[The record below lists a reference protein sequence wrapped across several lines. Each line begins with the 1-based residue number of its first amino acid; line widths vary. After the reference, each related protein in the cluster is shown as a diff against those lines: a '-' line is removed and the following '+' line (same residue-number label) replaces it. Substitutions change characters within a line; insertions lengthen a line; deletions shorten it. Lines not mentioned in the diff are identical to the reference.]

1 MGWKKRASQIVYHV
15 NMLLVLALYL
25 WNGFFFFM
33 SLRKDPSADADKKEQ
48 VLVLKLLS
56 YFTGALILLSFPFT
70 LLNILGLVF
79 LNPFSEPTKR
89 KIGDNVPFVCFRV
102 VTKGMYPK
110 LVQETTFQN
119 IEVCRRVG
127 LKNFK
132 FEIVTDKSVCVGK
145 HQDIRE
151 TVVPDN
157 YQTQNNALYK
167 ARALQWSLEPNVN
180 ILSNDDWIVH
190 LDEETKLTDDVI
202 YGFVEFIEKSSADIG
217 QGVIVYADDV
227 IENWLTTLADGLR
240 VAFDYGVMRFG
251 LQILKRP
258 IFGFKGSFII
268 AKFKAEMDVG
278 FDYGPKESIAED
290 LRFALTAWDKGYKF
304 DFVQGV
310 MVEKSTFSFIDFLKQ
325 RKRWFTGH
333 FHVLWGSSLP
343 LYCKSVLLP
352 LNVVNMFL
360 WIQVLNTII
369 APFYPLIALD
379 DYIFVIGIIIP
390 TVLFSYMFGNFMSF
404 RRRRFGII
412 PRICIVVISQLL
424 MPVAGLLEAI
434 ATVWGFLTRNSL
446 SFHIVEKRI
455 SFPAR
460 ESIEDIEEV

>member
-1 MGWKKRASQIVYHV
+1 MGWKERTVQMCYHLI
-15 NMLLVLALYL
+15 MFLVLAVYL
-25 WNGFFFFM
+25 WNGFFFFL
-33 SLRKDPSADADKKEQ
+33 SLRKEPFADAGKQGQ
-48 VLVLKLLS
+48 VFVLKLLS

-70 LLNILGLVF
+70 FLNVVGLVF
-79 LNPFSEPTKR
+79 LNPFSEPSKH
-89 KIGDNVPFVCFRV
+89 KIGDNVPFICFRV

-110 LVQETTFQN
+110 LVKDTTFMN
-119 IEVCRRVG
+119 MEVCRRVG
-127 LKNFK
+127 LKNCK
-132 FEIVTDKSVCVGK
+132 FEIVTDKSVSVGK

-157 YQTQNNALYK
+157 YQTKNNALYK

-202 YGFVEFIEKSSADIG
+202 YGIVDFIDKSSADIG

-251 LQILKRP
+251 LQVLKRP

-268 AKFKAEMDVG
+268 AKVKAEMDVG

-290 LRFALTAWDKGYKF
+290 LRFALTAWTKGYKF

-310 MVEKSTFSFIDFLKQ
+310 MVEKSTFSFMDFIKQ
-325 RKRWFTGH
+325 RKRWYTGH
-333 FHVLWGSSLP
+333 FHVLWGNSLP

-352 LNVVNMFL
+352 LNVVNSFL

-369 APFYPLIALD
+369 APFYSIIVLD
-379 DYIFVIGIIIP
+379 DFLPVIGIIIP

-404 RRRRFGII
+404 RRRRFGMI
-412 PRICIVVISQLL
+412 PRICIVVLSQLL
-424 MPVAGLLEAI
+424 MPLAGLLEAI
-434 ATVWGFLTRNSL
+434 ATVWGFLGRNSI

-455 SFPAR
+455 SFPVN
-460 ESIEDIEEV
+460 ESVEDLEEV

>member
-1 MGWKKRASQIVYHV
+1 MGWKERASQIVYHV
-15 NMLLVLALYL
+15 IMLLVLALYL

-33 SLRKDPSADADKKEQ
+33 SLRKDPFADASKKEQ

-89 KIGDNVPFVCFRV
+89 KIGDNIPFVCFRV

-110 LVQETTFQN
+110 LVKETTFQN

-132 FEIVTDKSVCVGK
+132 FEIVTDKSVSVGK

-157 YQTQNNALYK
+157 YQTKNNALYK

-180 ILSNDDWIVH
+180 ILSDDDWIVH

-202 YGFVEFIEKSSADIG
+202 YGFVDFIEKSSADIG
-217 QGVIVYADDV
+217 QGVIVYADGV

-258 IFGFKGSFII
+258 VFGFKGSFII
-268 AKFKAEMDVG
+268 AKVKAEMDVG

-310 MVEKSTFSFIDFLKQ
+310 MVEKSTFSFMDFIKQ

-333 FHVLWGSSLP
+333 FHVLWGNSLP

-412 PRICIVVISQLL
+412 PRICIAVISQLL

-455 SFPAR
+455 NFPVR